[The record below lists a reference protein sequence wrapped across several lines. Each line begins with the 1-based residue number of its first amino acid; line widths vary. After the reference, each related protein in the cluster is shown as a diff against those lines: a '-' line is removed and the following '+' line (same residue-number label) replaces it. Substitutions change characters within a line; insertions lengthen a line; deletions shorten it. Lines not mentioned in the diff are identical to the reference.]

1 VKDVGRKPLVLI
13 TPAAKSLNGFIIEV
27 EAFLARSCDRRWR
40 RATWLGSAQPRATV
54 TLETEL
60 HKIQRLLSAL
70 PVRRA
75 LVEEGIH
82 SLPEI
87 LSHIG
92 AKNQILALVAR

>member
-1 VKDVGRKPLVLI
+1 MHLSTDPATGSLV
-13 TPAAKSLNGFIIEV
+13 
-27 EAFLARSCDRRWR
+27 
-40 RATWLGSAQPRATV
+40 AT
-54 TLETEL
+54 
-60 HKIQRLLSAL
+60 RLLAL